1 MLVTTTRSGADSY
14 DRDLTDIFAIQ
25 SEVAQTIVRKLNAT
39 LSPDEK
45 RSIEAKPT
53 DNLEAYDLY
62 LRANE
67 LIMDARSSWG
77 FNDIEGP
84 LREAIGFL
92 ERAVQL
98 DPKFT
103 LAYCAS
109 GLAHDLLYSIPD
121 ATPERRAL
129 ADAAVNNALRL
140 QPDLPKVHL
149 AYAYHLYYGYWDYEQ
164 ARAQLAIAKRGLPN
178 DVEVIALQAFID
190 RQQGNFEKAI
200 QELREATTLD
210 PRNKV
215 SLQELEFTL
224 YCMRQFSAAEQIYD
238 RLQEIPPDQPGV
250 RVERASDMADKTG
263 DITPLR
269 SAVAALPPSMAD
281 GQDGLPWR
289 LVVAVNDRNWA
300 QAKEIIEKMK
310 GREVDGFF
318 AYGWWPVPVG
328 CYSILIARLQ
338 GEPTGANPSFA
349 EVRNQM
355 NQKIQKSQENE
366 NAAPLLSQLAVVD
379 ALLDNKE
386 AAVSEAKRAVEMLP
400 ISKDALRGPRILINL
415 AVVYAWTNELDV
427 AFATLVSVTKTP
439 FGIYYGQ
446 LKLDPFWDPLRK
458 DPRFDELLAELAP
471 RD

>member
-1 MLVTTTRSGADSY
+1 
-14 DRDLTDIFAIQ
+14 
-25 SEVAQTIVRKLNAT
+25 
-39 LSPDEK
+39 
-45 RSIEAKPT
+45 
-53 DNLEAYDLY
+53 
-62 LRANE
+62 
-67 LIMDARSSWG
+67 MDARSSWG
-77 FNDIEGP
+77 FNDIERP

-109 GLAHDLLYSIPD
+109 GLAHDLLYYIPD

-140 QPDLPKVHL
+140 QPDLPEVHL
-149 AYAYHLYYGYWDYEQ
+149 AYAYHLYYGYWDHEQ

-263 DITPLR
+263 DITRSVLPLPLFPHR
-269 SAVAALPPSMAD
+269 
-281 GQDGLPWR
+281 WR
-289 LVVAVNDRNWA
+289 MVKTGSLGVWL
-300 QAKEIIEKMK
+300 
-310 GREVDGFF
+310 
-318 AYGWWPVPVG
+318 WP
-328 CYSILIARLQ
+328 
-338 GEPTGANPSFA
+338 
-349 EVRNQM
+349 
-355 NQKIQKSQENE
+355 
-366 NAAPLLSQLAVVD
+366 
-379 ALLDNKE
+379 
-386 AAVSEAKRAVEMLP
+386 
-400 ISKDALRGPRILINL
+400 
-415 AVVYAWTNELDV
+415 
-427 AFATLVSVTKTP
+427 
-439 FGIYYGQ
+439 
-446 LKLDPFWDPLRK
+446 
-458 DPRFDELLAELAP
+458 
-471 RD
+471 